1 MTTNTYY
8 RAAFIATL
16 TLTLSS
22 LAFAHGKKEHSDD
35 TEMPEYD
42 AVSNEFGS
50 YEAGLT
56 PAQTVNVSM
65 ADTMRFTPSSLVVK
79 AGEVVRFVVTN
90 DGLLQHEFVLG
101 TPQTLSEHN
110 EMMKKFPGMEHEE
123 PNMLLLEPSAKG
135 GLIWKFTEA
144 GTVDFA
150 CLQPGHYDAGMKG
163 SVLIIN

>member
-1 MTTNTYY
+1 MTTITLY

-16 TLTLSS
+16 TLTFSS
-22 LAFAHGKKEHSDD
+22 LAIAHGKKEHSDD

-79 AGEVVRFVVTN
+79 VGEVVRFVVTN
-90 DGLLQHEFVLG
+90 DGQLQHEFVLG

-123 PNMLLLEPSAKG
+123 PYMAHVDPGKEMEIIWQFTNTGTFEFGCLL
-135 GLIWKFTEA
+135 
-144 GTVDFA
+144 
-150 CLQPGHYDAGMKG
+150 PGHFDAGMKG
-163 SVLIIN
+163 TITVN